1 MFHIKGHESRVGSH
15 ESTRIEI
22 VSSVIEHGTHS
33 SLHERRSQDRAAAC
47 AGLGE
52 QMYDEAIA
60 LGERMFPRG
69 AAATDKAMNS
79 YHNGCK

>member
-52 QMYDEAIA
+52 QMYDEAID

-69 AAATDKAMNS
+69 AAATDNAINS